1 MEHSLEARS
10 QRHAS
15 NCVCYLLE
23 RERLL
28 FTGDHVLEGVAHLIK
43 LAREHRAGERDGLW
57 RLTRP

>member
-1 MEHSLEARS
+1 
-10 QRHAS
+10 
-15 NCVCYLLE
+15 LE

-43 LAREHRAGERDGLW
+43 LAREHRAGERDGLR